1 MSDEVGLKPCSYFVV
16 RYVPDLVRDEGLNIG
31 LFIYSP
37 QEEYLDC
44 LFTQDFR
51 RLRAFHPQADLELLR
66 QLQEHFQREIKE
78 REGKL
83 EEYLAEMQDSYSNL
97 IQLTTP
103 KTCLAADPQTE
114 LQVLFERYVGK
125 QPEAGARPETRMRVK
140 QKLHS
145 ALDRAG
151 ALKSKHL
158 ERKVPVARW
167 TGEGDPFTFDY
178 GYRPLEVTGP
188 ANGHYRFIH
197 ALALGGD
204 ADLAKL
210 LAYTIG
216 KIREKEPADLSA
228 VIDARARSDDETAL
242 FSQRTLEEAEIRL
255 VPLAEVDA
263 FAQSVARELNIPA
276 H

>member
-1 MSDEVGLKPCSYFVV
+1 MGMTDEARLKPCSFFVV

-31 LFIYSP
+31 LFLYSP

-51 RLRAFHPQADLELLR
+51 RLRTLHPQADLELLR
-66 QLQEHFQREIKE
+66 ELQGHFEREIKE

-83 EEYLAEMQDSYSNL
+83 EAFLSEMQETYSNL

-103 KTCLAADPQTE
+103 RTCLAVDPQAE
-114 LQVLFERYVGK
+114 LQALFERYVGAR
-125 QPEAGARPETRMRVK
+125 PEAGARAETRMRVK
-140 QKLHS
+140 QKLHA

-158 ERKVPVARW
+158 ERKVPAARW

-178 GYRPLEVTGP
+178 GYRPLEVAGRP
-188 ANGHYRFIH
+188 NGHYRFIH
-197 ALALGGD
+197 ALTLKGD

-216 KIREKEPADLSA
+216 KVREKEPADLSA
-228 VIDARARSDDETAL
+228 VVDARAARDDETAL
-242 FSQRTLEEAEIRL
+242 FSQRTLEEAEIAL
-255 VPLAEVDA
+255 VPLAEVDS
-263 FAQSVARELNIPA
+263 FAQSVARELA
-276 H
+276 V